1 MCIWACTVYIQTCR
15 MHWHDKY
22 VLYGIYVHILYNI
35 YTIYTIYYTCGVLY
49 EGVATTGMFSLS
61 RGRREEREEDIDR
74 Y

>member
-1 MCIWACTVYIQTCR
+1 M
-15 MHWHDKY
+15 
-22 VLYGIYVHILYNI
+22 HILYNI